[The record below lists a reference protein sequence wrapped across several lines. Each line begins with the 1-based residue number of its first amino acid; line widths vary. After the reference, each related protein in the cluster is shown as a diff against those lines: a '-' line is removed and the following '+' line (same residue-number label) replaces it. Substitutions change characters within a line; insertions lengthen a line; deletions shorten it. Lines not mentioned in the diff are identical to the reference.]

1 MNGPQPSSL
10 QDTDW
15 KVLLERIKRGK
26 CTPFLGGEANM
37 GSIPPSSTI
46 ARELAVESGYP
57 MEDSDNLPHV
67 AQFIATTA
75 DPFRPREM
83 IVERYEKAP
92 RPDFNARDEP
102 HRMLAELPLPV
113 YVTTDYDSNMT
124 NALGTLATKD
134 PRRELCRWWGDSRDQ
149 PSIFDSG
156 YEPTVANPV
165 VFHMHGHIDTPESM
179 LVTEDDYL
187 DFLAVSREPKV
198 IPPRIE
204 RAFTEAWLLF
214 LGYRLDDLEFR
225 VLLRSLLTSLKNNRY
240 KKHVSVHLVQMP
252 ETAGEAER
260 AQGKLAREYL
270 ASYCKGAPLNTL
282 VYWGSPREFV
292 VELRQRWEAFENAGA
307 G

>member
-10 QDTDW
+10 QDADW

-26 CTPFLGGEANM
+26 CTPFLGGEASM
-37 GSIPPSSTI
+37 GSIPRSSTI
-46 ARELAVESGYP
+46 ARELAAESGYP
-57 MEDSDNLPHV
+57 MEDSDNLPRV

-83 IVERYEKAP
+83 IVERYERAVQ
-92 RPDFNARDEP
+92 PDFKAQDEP

-124 NALGTLATKD
+124 DALSTLATKD

-165 VFHMHGHIDTPESM
+165 VFHLHGHIETPESM
-179 LVTEDDYL
+179 VVTEDDYL

-240 KKHVSVHLVQMP
+240 KKHVSVQLVQMP
-252 ETAGEAER
+252 ETAGEGKGLKGSWR
-260 AQGKLAREYL
+260 ANTWLPIARE
-270 ASYCKGAPLNTL
+270 
-282 VYWGSPREFV
+282 R
-292 VELRQRWEAFENAGA
+292 R
-307 G
+307 